1 MASRK
6 NKGLT
11 KADLVDAV
19 YDRHGALTKDEAA
32 DIVDKI
38 LGVVKN
44 NLGSGR
50 AVRIQNFGVFEVT
63 DRAGRMGVNPASGE
77 RMFIPPHKGLNFRPA
92 ARLKRQV
99 DRRKKRQQAER
110 AKREGREAGSG
121 GASTR
126 VPRRK
131 E

>member
-6 NKGLT
+6 SKGLT
-11 KADLVDAV
+11 KADLVEAV

-32 DIVDKI
+32 DIVDRI
-38 LGVVKN
+38 LGVVKD

-99 DRRKKRQQAER
+99 DRDKKRKR
-110 AKREGREAGSG
+110 AARAAKG
-121 GASTR
+121 GASTG